1 MAIAAVPP
9 FVSADWLAAATPPP
23 VLLDLR
29 WALDGSLGH
38 HDYVARHLPGA
49 VYLDLDTVAAGAPT
63 PAGGRH
69 PLPDAQ
75 AFASALGELG
85 VGDADVVVA
94 YDQGP
99 GVIASRIVWM
109 LRAIGQP
116 AAVLDGGLAGWT
128 GPVEAGPVTRTAVT
142 RTVREWPVDRLA
154 DGDLTATIAGR
165 DDGVVLDAR
174 EPARFAGRTEPV
186 DPRAGHI
193 PGAVN
198 VPVTD
203 NLDGSG
209 RLRDRA
215 ALSERYAAAGALAA
229 DEVVAYCGSG
239 VAACHDLLVL
249 EQLGIR
255 GRLFP
260 GSWSAWSAD
269 PRREASRGTVD
280 TQ

>member
-1 MAIAAVPP
+1 MAIAAVQP
-9 FVSADWLAAATPPP
+9 FVSADWLAGATPPP
-23 VLLDLR
+23 VVLDLR
-29 WALDGSLGH
+29 WALDGSLGYD
-38 HDYVARHLPGA
+38 DYLAGHLPGA

-69 PLPDAQ
+69 PLPDPQ
-75 AFASALGELG
+75 AFASAVGELG

-128 GPVEAGPVTRTAVT
+128 GPVEVGPVTRTPVT
-142 RTVREWPVDRLA
+142 RTVRDWPVDRLA
-154 DGDLTATIAGR
+154 DGDLTASIAGR
-165 DDGVVLDAR
+165 ADGAVLDAR
-174 EPARFAGRTEPV
+174 DPARFAGRTEPV

-198 VPVTD
+198 LPVTD

-215 ALSERYAAAGALAA
+215 ALAQRYAAAGALDAG
-229 DEVVAYCGSG
+229 EVVAYCGSG

-249 EQLGIR
+249 EQLGIQ

-269 PRREASRGTVD
+269 PRREAATGTG
-280 TQ
+280 